1 VGSKVVLATVL
12 AFAAFAASAQ
22 AATLYA
28 ITAREVYVRND
39 HGAFVIGT
47 AKGPAFAPLPGVA
60 DTVLVQRYARGRDW
74 GYGLVGGRFPL
85 WRGERCGWIH
95 LQRTRGK
102 VHRRFVRRISTGHAQ
117 GCNSTGKQ
125 LTEPTLF
132 RKGSYIHAAGG
143 GSVYA
148 ATIKPCADPRAFGNY
163 SPVTGEF
170 TDPYPVPLPAGHG
183 LSIPGFG
190 QRYVTLDGR
199 AAMLKD
205 SSHTPHSAPVAGA
218 SGGPI
223 WYFVHADCVDRLPS
237 YAGAVREN
245 GICCTGAWLASP
257 VRPYTLFVKRRHVA
271 VLVKWRSWGGDAVRG
286 RATIFHN
293 LCKPTC
299 AAGNTAKYPARVQLG
314 RRRTGTC
321 GNRTIAFYTR
331 LSAQWRVPHVKRA
344 RRATRT
350 LLPACATF

>member
-1 VGSKVVLATVL
+1 MGSKLILATCL
-12 AFAAFAASAQ
+12 MFAAFAASAE

-47 AKGPAFAPLPGVA
+47 AKGPAFAPVPGVA
-60 DTVLVQRYARGRDW
+60 DTILVQRYARGRAW
-74 GYGLVGGRFPL
+74 GYGLVSGHFGL
-85 WRGERCGWIH
+85 WRGERCGWVH
-95 LQRTRGK
+95 LQRTRHK
-102 VHRRFVRRISTGHAQ
+102 VHRRYVRRISTGHAQ
-117 GCNSTGKQ
+117 GCSGAGKQ
-125 LTEPTLF
+125 LTEPSLF

-148 ATIKPCADPRAFGNY
+148 ATIKPCTDARAFGNY

-170 TDPYPVPLPAGHG
+170 TDPYSVPLPAGHG

-205 SSHTPHSAPVAGA
+205 SSHT

-237 YAGAVREN
+237 WAGAVREH
-245 GICCTGAWLASP
+245 GMCCTGAWLASP
-257 VRPYTLFVKRRHVA
+257 VRPYTLFVKSGYVA
-271 VLVKWRSWGGDAVRG
+271 VTVKWRSWGGDAVRG

-293 LCKPTC
+293 VCKPTC
-299 AAGNTAKYPARVQLG
+299 SAGNIAKYPARVQLA

-321 GNRTIAFYTR
+321 GSRTIAFYTR
-331 LSAQWRVPHVKRA
+331 MRAQWRLPHAKRA
-344 RRATRT
+344 SRATRRLRPT
-350 LLPACATF
+350 CATF